1 MNVFVML
8 DLAHLVVM
16 WGRTRAYNG
25 EEVMDKTWREVEVTM
40 LGTQEVLVVVVV
52 EIRRVIESVLD
63 TMHGKQQ

>member
-1 MNVFVML
+1 MNIFVML

-16 WGRTRAYNG
+16 WGRTTAYNG

-40 LGTQEVLVVVVV
+40 LGTQEVLAVVV

-63 TMHGKQQ
+63 TMHGKQRL